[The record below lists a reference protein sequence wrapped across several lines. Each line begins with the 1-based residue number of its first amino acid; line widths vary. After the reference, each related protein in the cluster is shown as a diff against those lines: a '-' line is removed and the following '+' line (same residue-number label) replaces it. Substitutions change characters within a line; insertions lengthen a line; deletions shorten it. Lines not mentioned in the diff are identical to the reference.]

1 MRTIDLCAA
10 VALCIVPSSQLA
22 ADEVSVERGLY
33 ISIIGGCHFCH
44 TEGYREAEGKIDPEK
59 ALKGS
64 SVGWRG
70 PWGTTYATNLR
81 AAVWPIS
88 SSEDKWVSYLKDIV
102 ALPPMP
108 WYQVK
113 AMNESDMR
121 SLYRYIKSLGE
132 PGESVPYYRNPSLE
146 PTTPYVTLGPPQTPK
161 QE

>member
-1 MRTIDLCAA
+1 MIGGNQSGEANMRTIDLCAA

-70 PWGTTYATNLR
+70 PWGTTYAANLR
-81 AAVWPIS
+81 EVANRPYA
-88 SSEDKWVSYLKDIV
+88 SEDKWVAYLKDKV
-102 ALPPMP
+102 TLPPMP
-108 WYQVK
+108 W
-113 AMNESDMR
+113 
-121 SLYRYIKSLGE
+121 
-132 PGESVPYYRNPSLE
+132 
-146 PTTPYVTLGPPQTPK
+146 
-161 QE
+161 